1 MLRRSSGRSREV
13 VACENR
19 TGDRFFFFLFQEEIH
34 SHLTWGTKFLQGLY
48 FCRLAIFCV
57 LRELIFPIR
66 TDWFCLELIFAI
78 FRKYPCTQHW
88 LYFRF
93 YRVRAIEIHIS
104 SNKPVFSCFWVREA
118 NCDCHDR
125 HDFVVLYFCVVNLSW
140 RIFTL
145 EIIFAE
151 KVCPTIFICGNLIL
165 WIAGKTAKIAKI
177 RTRKNFLPHGIL
189 REEERLLLKISKHG
203 IHSMYFLS

>member
-1 MLRRSSGRSREV
+1 MVVLGRWSHARIEPGV
-13 VACENR
+13 
-19 TGDRFFFFLFQEEIH
+19 FFFLCISRRDPYTSNVRQEIFA
-34 SHLTWGTKFLQGLY
+34 GVY
-48 FCRLAIFCV
+48 FCGLAIFCV

-93 YRVRAIEIHIS
+93 YWVRAIEIHIS
-104 SNKPVFSCFWVREA
+104 SNKPVSSCFWVREA
-118 NCDCHDR
+118 SCDCHDR
-125 HDFVVLYFCVVNLSW
+125 HDFVVLYFWVVNLSW

-177 RTRKNFLPHGIL
+177 WTRKNFLPHGIL

>member
-1 MLRRSSGRSREV
+1 MRES
-13 VACENR
+13 NR
-19 TGDRFFFFLFQEEIH
+19 GSFFFFLFQEEIH
-34 SHLTWGTKFLQGLY
+34 THLTWGKKFWGGGGY
-48 FCRLAIFCV
+48 FCGLAIFCV

-66 TDWFCLELIFAI
+66 TDWSCLELIFAI

-151 KVCPTIFICGNLIL
+151 KVCAIIFICGNFVNR
-165 WIAGKTAKIAKI
+165 WKN
-177 RTRKNFLPHGIL
+177 RKNRKNKNPQKFLAT
-189 REEERLLLKISKHG
+189 R
-203 IHSMYFLS
+203 YFKRGRTSTFKNFKAWNS

>member
-19 TGDRFFFFLFQEEIH
+19 TGGPFFFFLFQEEIH
-34 SHLTWGTKFLQGLY
+34 SHLTWGTKFLQGVY

-78 FRKYPCTQHW
+78 FRKYPVPSIDYIFVFIEYYTCNRNT
-88 LYFRF
+88 YFQVINQ
-93 YRVRAIEIHIS
+93 Y
-104 SNKPVFSCFWVREA
+104 
-118 NCDCHDR
+118 
-125 HDFVVLYFCVVNLSW
+125 FVVSEWKRQVVIEQTRFLSTVFLCSE
-140 RIFTL
+140 FTL
-145 EIIFAE
+145 KNIYSAVNICR
-151 KVCPTIFICGNLIL
+151 KMWPVTSICGNLFL